1 MTLLAAI
8 YLAICVLCAALAN
21 VTLLFEGRGDRFVVL
36 LGAGLLIGGL
46 VAGVALAVAL

>member
-8 YLAICVLCAALAN
+8 YLAIIGLATALTGVA
-21 VTLLFEGRGDRFVVL
+21 LLFEARGDRFVAR

-46 VAGVALAVAL
+46 AGVALAAAI